1 LQTAFIARTLEFGV
15 GCAAS
20 VTVDEEFDINTHD
33 LSSSPLSSAA
43 DAAGKQLEI
52 TVRDNCVNPVSRLAE
67 SFHYRFMGTDNPEL
81 DRESQRIQVR
91 RAALGSA
98 IGTTIEWYDFF
109 LYNTAAA
116 LVFPHVFFPASSD
129 YAGAMQSFA
138 TYAVGFAAR
147 PVGAAI
153 FGHYGDRIGRKTT
166 LIITLLVMG
175 IASAVVGILPGTASI
190 GLAAPLILVLLRLV
204 QGIAIGGEWSGSVLL
219 AMEWGDQ
226 DRRGLLGSAAQIG
239 VPVGLVLGTGGMTL
253 LSATLSPE
261 AFNSWGWRVPFLASL
276 VLVAVGLVIR
286 LKILETPMF
295 ARVLAQGKTARTP
308 VLDAIRQHWREILL
322 SAGARFSEQMPF
334 YLYTTFVLTYVV
346 ATHHYSKTF
355 VLTAVLAGAAL
366 ELVAIPLF
374 SHLSDRFGRKRVY
387 LTGAVL
393 TGLLAFPY
401 FAVLSHGGYALIFIA
416 IVFSLMLHAMQ
427 YGPQA
432 ALIGESFPT
441 HLRYGGAGLGYQL
454 ASVFA
459 GGPAPLVATWL
470 LHETGTPY
478 SISAYIVLA
487 AVITVACVVALP
499 DRSRANID
507 DAAVYSR
514 A

>member
-1 LQTAFIARTLEFGV
+1 MVV
-15 GCAAS
+15 GDDAVNRAAE
-20 VTVDEEFDINTHD
+20 VY
-33 LSSSPLSSAA
+33 P
-43 DAAGKQLEI
+43 G
-52 TVRDNCVNPVSRLAE
+52 
-67 SFHYRFMGTDNPEL
+67 
-81 DRESQRIQVR
+81 SQRVQVR
-91 RAALGSA
+91 RAALASA

-116 LVFPHVFFPASSD
+116 LVFPHLFFPSSSA
-129 YAGAMQSFA
+129 YAGAMASFA

-153 FGHYGDRIGRKTT
+153 FGHWGDRIGRKTT

-175 IASAVVGILPGTASI
+175 LSSAIVGVLPGTATI
-190 GLAAPLILVLLRLV
+190 GFVAPLILVLLRLL

-226 DRRGLLGSAAQIG
+226 NKRGLLGSSAQIG

-261 AFNSWGWRVPFLASL
+261 AFNSWGWRVPFLFSL

-286 LKILETPMF
+286 LKIHETPMF
-295 ARVLAQGKTARTP
+295 ARVLKEGKTERAP
-308 VLDAIRQHWREILL
+308 VAEVVRRHWREILL
-322 SAGARFSEQMPF
+322 SAGLRFAEQLPF
-334 YLYTTFVLTYVV
+334 YLFTTFVLIFVV
-346 ATHHYSKTF
+346 QRHHYSKTF
-355 VLTAVLAGAAL
+355 VLTAVLVGAAC
-366 ELVAIPLF
+366 ELVTIPLF
-374 SHLSDRFGRKRVY
+374 SHLSDRVGRKRIY

-393 TGLLAFPY
+393 VGLLAFPY
-401 FAVLSHGGYALIFIA
+401 FAVLSYGGPVPIFIA
-416 IVFSLMLHAMQ
+416 IVLSLIVHSMM

-470 LHETGTPY
+470 LHQTGTPY
-478 SISAYIVLA
+478 SISVYIVVA
-487 AVITVACVVALP
+487 AVITVACCLALP
-499 DRSRANID
+499 DRSRVNID
-507 DAAVYSR
+507 DATVYSR

>member
-1 LQTAFIARTLEFGV
+1 MA
-15 GCAAS
+15 
-20 VTVDEEFDINTHD
+20 
-33 LSSSPLSSAA
+33 
-43 DAAGKQLEI
+43 
-52 TVRDNCVNPVSRLAE
+52 
-67 SFHYRFMGTDNPEL
+67 
-81 DRESQRIQVR
+81 
-91 RAALGSA
+91 SA

-116 LVFPHVFFPASSD
+116 LVFPHLFFPASSA

-153 FGHYGDRIGRKTT
+153 FGHWGDRIGRKAT

-175 IASAVVGILPGTASI
+175 ISSALVGILPKTATI
-190 GLAAPLILVLLRLV
+190 GLAAPLLLVALRLI
-204 QGIAIGGEWSGSVLL
+204 QGLAIGGEWSGSVLI

-226 DRRGLLGSAAQIG
+226 RKRGLLASFAQLG
-239 VPVGLVLGTGGMTL
+239 VPFGLVLGTGGMTL

-261 AFNSWGWRVPFLASL
+261 AFTSWGWRVPFLFSL

-295 ARVLAQGKTARTP
+295 AKVQQERKTARVP
-308 VLDAIRQHWREILL
+308 VIEVIRHHWREILL
-322 SAGARFSEQMPF
+322 SAGLRFSEQMPF
-334 YLYTTFVLTYVV
+334 YLFTTFVLIYVV
-346 ATHHYSKTF
+346 SRHGFSRTF
-355 VLTAVLAGAAL
+355 VLNAVLAGAL
-366 ELVAIPLF
+366 CELVAIPLF
-374 SHLSDRFGRKRVY
+374 SHLSDRLGRKRVY

-393 TGLLAFPY
+393 TALIAFPY
-401 FAVLSHGGYALIFIA
+401 FAVLTHSGAVLIFVA
-416 IVFSLMLHAMQ
+416 VVVSLQVHAMQ

-459 GGPAPLVATWL
+459 GGPAPLIATWL

-478 SISAYIVLA
+478 SISIYIVLA
-487 AVITVACVVALP
+487 AVITIGCVVALP
-499 DRSRANID
+499 DRSRADIE
-507 DAAVYSR
+507 DAAVYRRDRGASDPGS
-514 A
+514 